1 MSEVKTNK
9 LSSVSTNGNLTL
21 EPNGTGLIVPKRNV
35 AFAVQA
41 TDTDQSASGGAATKI
56 QWETVSLDT
65 GSYWDTTNHR
75 YTPSVAGWY
84 LFGGFIRVNCT
95 TPVLNLMNLMYYKNG
110 SENSRQQFQF
120 SSDVIVNGSYPLPTA
135 MIQMNGSGD
144 YVEAFIEIDETITVH
159 DNAGIPSKFWG
170 FLVHGT

>member
-35 AFAVQA
+35 VFAVQA
-41 TDTDQSASGGAATKI
+41 TDTDQSIAGAANPVI
-56 QWETVSLDT
+56 EWEDVSLDT

-95 TPVLNLMNLMYYKNG
+95 TTSL
-110 SENSRQQFQF
+110 
-120 SSDVIVNGSYPLPTA
+120 A
-135 MIQMNGSGD
+135 
-144 YVEAFIEIDETITVH
+144 
-159 DNAGIPSKFWG
+159 
-170 FLVHGT
+170 

>member
-1 MSEVKTNK
+1 
-9 LSSVSTNGNLTL
+9 
-21 EPNGTGLIVPKRNV
+21 
-35 AFAVQA
+35 
-41 TDTDQSASGGAATKI
+41 
-56 QWETVSLDT
+56 
-65 GSYWDTTNHR
+65 
-75 YTPSVAGWY
+75 
-84 LFGGFIRVNCT
+84 
-95 TPVLNLMNLMYYKNG
+95 MYYKNG